1 MSEALLA
8 PAGCRAGIWGTIRKH
23 FAVRSRAR
31 SRRRVWRAT
40 RHRTSRPRGEEWRA
54 PPDHRAGAHHGFD
67 RGAHA
72 RAHPR
77 ATSERV
83 GARFIARPAR
93 SVAARVKRGT
103 WNVPDDEV
111 PSDERVGGGGDAV
124 ALDLDAEEPEPDP
137 IPPALGSFVPGRD
150 DGMARMPV
158 PDIALESPGR
168 WSPISFAFLGD
179 AVWELYVRRAP
190 SSPPARPLDYDL
202 KCKRAVRRRHRTS
215 SSDIS
220 SNEASSQVRAHPNPN
235 PNCNPDQPRNRCA
248 SLTRVRP
255 RSAEKETGV
264 VRWGRNA
271 SYGNVPT
278 RLRGKEKVA
287 TRYTV
292 TRGARVRG
300 WVVVHDGPGTTRGDD
315 GGVGEGRGAGA
326 SRRDGGWEGE
336 REGEIEHRGVLVRGD
351 GRSGRATDEIMIFY
365 PRFRTRSSS
374 ARRMLAAP
382 LLDFERLTPASP
394 SPSPPRT
401 TVPIPASTGFVP
413 VLCY

>member
-8 PAGCRAGIWGTIRKH
+8 PAGCRGDLGHDSKT
-23 FAVRSRAR
+23 FQAVRSRAR

-40 RHRTSRPRGEEWRA
+40 RHRTFAATREEWRA

-67 RGAHA
+67 RGAHRVPILA
-72 RAHPR
+72 RR
-77 ATSERV
+77 LERV

-137 IPPALGSFVPGRD
+137 IPPALGSFAPGRD

-179 AVWELYVRRAP
+179 AVWELYVRRAFFA
-190 SSPPARPLDYDL
+190 PPAQSLDYDL
-202 KCKRAVRRRHRTS
+202 KCKRAVRAEAQAS

-220 SNEASSQVRAHPNPN
+220 SNEASSQVRARTRTRTQTATPTNLETDAPADPSHVHDPQRKRREW
-235 PNCNPDQPRNRCA
+235 CDGVATRATATSRRVCA
-248 SLTRVRP
+248 
-255 RSAEKETGV
+255 
-264 VRWGRNA
+264 GR
-271 SYGNVPT
+271 
-278 RLRGKEKVA
+278 EKVA

-292 TRGARVRG
+292 TRR
-300 WVVVHDGPGTTRGDD
+300 
-315 GGVGEGRGAGA
+315 
-326 SRRDGGWEGE
+326 
-336 REGEIEHRGVLVRGD
+336 
-351 GRSGRATDEIMIFY
+351 
-365 PRFRTRSSS
+365 RSS
-374 ARRMLAAP
+374 AWLGGC
-382 LLDFERLTPASP
+382 T
-394 SPSPPRT
+394 
-401 TVPIPASTGFVP
+401 
-413 VLCY
+413 